1 MKWTPGEPHKY
12 GTDVNIWWSGFVA
25 MKKEVQIMLEIFLGL
40 ENEIKPAFFTVLV
53 KDVNK

>member
-12 GTDVNIWWSGFVA
+12 GTDVNSWWSVA
-25 MKKEVQIMLEIFLGL
+25 MKKEVQMLEIFLGL